1 MIHGGGYA
9 ARFFSALLIVCSISI
24 VAAAS
29 SDPASSPHATGL
41 VFGQTTHN
49 FGRIQKIE
57 PLEFSFSFEN
67 ASDGP
72 VTIANV
78 STSCGCT
85 AAKPEKTEYQ
95 PGEKGAIA
103 ATFDPGGHSGLFEST
118 ITVEEGSGATHIL
131 TLAADIE
138 TLDPAT
144 LKIELPKPA
153 ISVSPEKIH
162 LGTFKVGE
170 TALFKVIVENKGDGD
185 LYLLNSDAPNEAG
198 VLLSER
204 AIKKGKKI
212 ELTLFYKPE
221 KAGKINDFVS
231 IRSNDPK
238 NPELK
243 IHLTGKALKAPKT
256 KKPPNRN
263 NHK

>member
-1 MIHGGGYA
+1 MTGKGRHA
-9 ARFFSALLIVCSISI
+9 AWLIAALLTVCSTITE
-24 VAAAS
+24 AA
-29 SDPASSPHATGL
+29 GL
-41 VFGQTTHN
+41 VFEQTAHN

-57 PLEFSFSFEN
+57 PLTFTFSFQNTSAAF
-67 ASDGP
+67 

-95 PGEKGAIA
+95 PGEKGTIV
-103 ATFDPGGHSGLFEST
+103 ATFNPAGHAGLFEST
-118 ITVEEGSGATHIL
+118 ISVEEGGGARHIL

-138 TLDPAT
+138 TLDPSK
-144 LKIELPKPA
+144 LIINLPDPV
-153 ISVSPEKIH
+153 ISVTPDKVH
-162 LGTFKVGE
+162 LGTFKMGG

-185 LYLLNSDAPNEAG
+185 LYLRGGAAPNEAG
-198 VLLSER
+198 VRLNEK

-221 KAGKINDFVS
+221 KSGKIDDFVV

-243 IHLTGKALKAPKT
+243 IHLTGKALKPK
-256 KKPPNRN
+256 KRN
-263 NHK
+263 NPK